1 MPQHC
6 SRKAIFLALV
16 LGLAC
21 AVLPVAHTQAQH
33 GKKRQAHAEQD
44 QKQQPQAE
52 RTQKQQPQA
61 ERTQKRQPQAE
72 RAQKQQPKAD
82 RDQKQQ
88 SKADRAQQHTITA
101 AQAAER
107 AKAQYGGEVLKVTP
121 SGKGYKVRLLT
132 ESGRVLTVAIQG

>member
-1 MPQHC
+1 MLQHF

-21 AVLPVAHTQAQH
+21 SVLPVAQTQAQH
-33 GKKRQAHAEQD
+33 GKKRQPHAEQAEKQQSQAD
-44 QKQQPQAE
+44 RAPKQQPQ
-52 RTQKQQPQA
+52 
-61 ERTQKRQPQAE
+61 
-72 RAQKQQPKAD
+72 
-82 RDQKQQ
+82 
-88 SKADRAQQHTITA
+88 SDRAPKQQHTITA

-121 SGKGYKVRLLT
+121 SGKGYRVKLLT

>member
-1 MPQHC
+1 MLQHF

-21 AVLPVAHTQAQH
+21 SVLPVAQTQAQH
-33 GKKRQAHAEQD
+33 GKKRQPHAEQAEKQQSQAD
-44 QKQQPQAE
+44 RAPKQQPQSDRAP
-52 RTQKQQPQA
+52 KQQPQ
-61 ERTQKRQPQAE
+61 
-72 RAQKQQPKAD
+72 
-82 RDQKQQ
+82 
-88 SKADRAQQHTITA
+88 SDRAPKQQHTITA

-121 SGKGYKVRLLT
+121 SGKGYRVKLLT